1 VTASLIHRQKS
12 VLSDGSILELATWK
26 VPSPVPGSQH
36 GYKYSLF
43 YGQPGARIVGYDNER
58 GKGDHRHLD
67 GREEFYEFRS
77 IETLI
82 QDFLSDVAKRRV
94 R

>member
-1 VTASLIHRQKS
+1 MPASLIHRQKS
-12 VLSDGSILELATWK
+12 VLSDGSIVELVIWS
-26 VPSPVPGSQH
+26 VPFPVPGSQH

-43 YGQPGARIVGYDNER
+43 FGQSGSRIVGYDNER

-67 GREEFYEFRS
+67 GREEPYEFRS
-77 IETLI
+77 VETLI
-82 QDFLSDVAKRRV
+82 QDFMADVAKRRV